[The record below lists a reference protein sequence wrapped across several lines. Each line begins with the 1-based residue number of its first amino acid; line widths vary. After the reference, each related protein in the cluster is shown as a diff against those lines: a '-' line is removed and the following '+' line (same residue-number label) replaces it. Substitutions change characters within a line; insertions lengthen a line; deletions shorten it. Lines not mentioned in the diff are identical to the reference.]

1 MHAQSLR
8 RVRLSVTSWT
18 VARQAPLPVGFFR
31 QEDWSGLPFP
41 HPGDLPDPG
50 VGPASPASSA
60 LAGGFFIT
68 ESPGTPLRNHY
79 TRIKV
84 AESRTPTTPSVDGD
98 LEQQGSHL
106 LLAGMQSGTATL
118 KDSLAVS

>member
-31 QEDWSGLPFP
+31 QDDWSGLPFP

>member
-79 TRIKV
+79 TRIIV

>member
-84 AESRTPTTPSVDGD
+84 AESRTTTTPSVDGD
-98 LEQQGSHL
+98 LEKQGSHL